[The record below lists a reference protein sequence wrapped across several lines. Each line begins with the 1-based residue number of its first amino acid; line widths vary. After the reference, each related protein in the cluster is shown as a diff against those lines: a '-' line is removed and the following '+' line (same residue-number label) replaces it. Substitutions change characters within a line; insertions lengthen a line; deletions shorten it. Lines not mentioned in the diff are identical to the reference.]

1 MELWPNDATR
11 RSHSKT
17 PGAAAGRSSRDQEL
31 KGKKEEKEK
40 KAGKGGLRQRKFET
54 SFFLLNLLISFL
66 FPCGFFRL
74 LSRFGCQRGATQ
86 RMDEGRIQDGHQRDL
101 CLCILQDSCLI
112 SEVAWRISVRKSV

>member
-54 SFFLLNLLISFL
+54 SFFLLTLLISFL
-66 FPCGFFRL
+66 FPVAFSVSCHVLDVNEG
-74 LSRFGCQRGATQ
+74 QRRGWMKGAY
-86 RMDEGRIQDGHQRDL
+86 RMDTREIF
-101 CLCILQDSCLI
+101 
-112 SEVAWRISVRKSV
+112 VSVYFRTAV